1 MEEYIQFRTSD
12 GLSKVRVFL
21 MSLGICPVAG
31 SAKRMRSQTTRSAG
45 LSDANATIDFLFSV
59 QEERKESR
67 CERSP
72 MPP

>member
-1 MEEYIQFRTSD
+1 
-12 GLSKVRVFL
+12 

-59 QEERKESR
+59 QEEKIANPIAKSKILFIF
-67 CERSP
+67 
-72 MPP
+72 